1 MLLITTLLLGAA
13 QMAAPQTAPAS
24 DIRAIDLK
32 AHIGFLA
39 SDALEGRESG
49 REGGHKAANYVESN
63 FRRIGLKPLANQD
76 GAYQIDFE
84 LKRLG
89 LTAKNV
95 VAVLEGTNPAYAN
108 SFIAIGGHH
117 DHAGVG
123 GPGAMGFPGEIHNG
137 ADDNASGTSGVL
149 ELAEYY
155 AAHPLEHP
163 ILFMTFSA
171 EERGL
176 LGSKALVESGVLGN
190 ENIMFM
196 INLDMIGRL
205 DEDYLFVGGL
215 GTATEL
221 HDLLDPIFEASDLD
235 LELNDKGEAPSDNTS
250 FFHAGIPALFFFTN
264 VHKDYHMPSD
274 DADLINYDGEVRVLN
289 LVTKVIA
296 SLDGASSLEFV
307 DYGGMGMP
315 SNFDQRM
322 RDHMRR
328 MMERSAMKGKLGV
341 RANAEE
347 GTLTVST
354 VREDSAAAEAG
365 LAVGDVLMT
374 VNGKDIISMKT
385 LRYALAGGLR
395 GEEVSLVVSR
405 NGVNKT
411 LTATLK

>member
-1 MLLITTLLLGAA
+1 MIVTSILLLAA
-13 QMAAPQTAPAS
+13 LQSAAPQSAPAS
-24 DIRAIDLK
+24 DIRVEDLK

-39 SDALEGRESG
+39 SDELEGRESG

-63 FRRIGLKPLANQD
+63 FRRIGLKPLDNQD
-76 GAYQIDFE
+76 GAFQIDFE
-84 LKRLG
+84 LKRQN

-95 VAVLEGTNPAYAN
+95 VGVLAGTNPAFAN

-163 ILFMTFSA
+163 IIFMTFSA

-176 LGSKALVESGVLGN
+176 LGSKALVESNVLGN

-205 DEDYLFVGGL
+205 TEDYLFVGGL
-215 GTATEL
+215 GTAAEL
-221 HDLLDPIFEASDLD
+221 HELLDPVFEKSLLV

-264 VHKDYHMPSD
+264 VHPDYHMPGD
-274 DADLINYDGEVRVLN
+274 DADKINYAGEVRVLN
-289 LVTKVIA
+289 LVTDVVGALDKVSKLKFI
-296 SLDGASSLEFV
+296 EHK
-307 DYGGMGMP
+307 GMGMP
-315 SNFDQRM
+315 ANFDQLM

-328 MMERSAMKGKLGV
+328 MMERSSMKGKLGIV
-341 RANAEE
+341 AAVEE
-347 GTLTVST
+347 ETMVIET
-354 VREDSAAAEAG
+354 VRENSAAAEAG
-365 LAVGDVLMT
+365 LKSGDVLVQ
-374 VNGKDIISMKT
+374 VNGRDITSMKE
-385 LRYALAGGLR
+385 LRYSLAGGLR
-395 GEEVSLVVSR
+395 GEIATLIVSR
-405 NGVNKT
+405 DGIVKT
-411 LTATLK
+411 LNATLK